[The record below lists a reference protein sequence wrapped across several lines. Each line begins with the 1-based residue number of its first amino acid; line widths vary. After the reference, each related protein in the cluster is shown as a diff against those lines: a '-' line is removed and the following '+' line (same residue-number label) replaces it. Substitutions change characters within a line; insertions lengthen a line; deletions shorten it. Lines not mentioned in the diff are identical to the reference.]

1 MVAGGGGG
9 AGAPGRVLVPL
20 LKPEALARFVRLQ
33 MCVQAVLS
41 FYHAKTRR
49 DSRRLRRCVSQSWG
63 IHRYLPTGMGAAAAS
78 PPARPAASWASTSAA
93 PSARNQS
100 SPLPPPKG
108 HGNPPHTIRMIFH
121 SKLAPHAFHMESI
134 NTGWASPSRTARW
147 PSRSPWGESTGGPT
161 APSPTSHARSR
172 GASWRWSRRTGWRGW
187 CVCLVRLC
195 GDGWEGKRK
204 EGKVLGEIAAPIFLP
219 HCGLVSTCG
228 LDA

>member
-1 MVAGGGGG
+1 MSSCPCSSPRRWPASSGSRCAYRRFFLSTMPRRGGTVGDCVVVSHNLGGFIVTYLQG
-9 AGAPGRVLVPL
+9 WGQPQQAHQRALLPPGPR
-20 LKPEALARFVRLQ
+20 RRRLQ
-33 MCVQAVLS
+33 VRA
-41 FYHAKTRR
+41 TN
-49 DSRRLRRCVSQSWG
+49 
-63 IHRYLPTGMGAAAAS
+63 
-78 PPARPAASWASTSAA
+78 PP
-93 PSARNQS
+93 PS
-100 SPLPPPKG
+100 PPPKG